1 MILNTEEKERVII
14 KNNQSIESETHESI
28 DYKNKVCVKPWGYE
42 FLVFQNNK
50 VAIWYLNMKK
60 GHSTSLHCHFKKD
73 TILIVLSGC
82 AKIGLI
88 DNKKIALNT
97 LESIYIPKYKFHSI
111 ASFSDETFILEIEV
125 FSKGLQFSDKNDL
138 LRIDDQYMRK
148 PVGYESSVSIITT
161 GLDKYN
167 HYYLNENNEYNVNNA
182 NLSLHLVESTDE
194 LLKLKKKA
202 YSIILDGE
210 IFEPI
215 KYYKEGSVLSINQD
229 MSPVNSKCLVL
240 TIDKLDSK
248 EDSKI
253 IYTKEHL
260 ALIKDN
266 LYNEGKSIILTS
278 GCYDI
283 LHVGHLETL
292 RTAKSFGDV
301 LIVCLSNDEQIKI
314 LKGNTRPINNY
325 RDRINLFKTISYVD
339 YIILYNE
346 EDIENEGTL
355 GSIMKIID
363 PLYWVKGSDYTA
375 EQVLAKHPYLKNI
388 KIVPLVEEKSTTNI
402 IKKIQNEV

>member
-1 MILNTEEKERVII
+1 MLLHVTEKETSII
-14 KNNQSIESETHESI
+14 KNNQAIEFEKHDVV

-73 TILIVLSGC
+73 TLLIVLSGC

-97 LESIYIPKYKFHSI
+97 LDCLYIPKYKFHSI
-111 ASFSDETFILEIEV
+111 SSFSEETFILEIEV
-125 FSKGLQFSDKNDL
+125 FSTSLQFSDKNDL
-138 LRIDDQYMRK
+138 LRLDDQYMRK
-148 PVGYESSVSIITT
+148 PVGYESSVNVITK
-161 GLDKYN
+161 DIEKYN
-167 HYYLNENNEYNVNNA
+167 PFYLDTNTSHVINNA
-182 NLSLHLVESTDE
+182 DVSLQSVSSTED
-194 LLKLKKKA
+194 LLKLQKNT
-202 YSIILDGE
+202 YSILLEGE

-215 KYYKEGSVLSINQD
+215 KYYKEGSILPITNNMV
-229 MSPVNSKCLVL
+229 PVSSKCLIL

-253 IYTKEHL
+253 VYDREHL
-260 ALIKDN
+260 QLLKSKLDS
-266 LYNEGKSIILTS
+266 EGKNIVLTS

-292 RTAKSFGDV
+292 RKAKSLGDI
-301 LIVCLSNDEQIKI
+301 LIVCLSSDEQIKI

-325 RDRINLFKTISYVD
+325 SDRINLFKTISYVD
-339 YIILYNE
+339 YVVLYNE
-346 EDIENEGTL
+346 EDIVNEGTL

-363 PLYWVKGSDYTA
+363 PLYWVKGSDYTV
-375 EQVLAKHPYLKNI
+375 EQILSKHPYLKNI
-388 KIVPLVEEKSTTNI
+388 KIIPLVEQKSTTNI
-402 IKKIQNEV
+402 IKKIQN

>member
-1 MILNTEEKERVII
+1 MLLHVTEKETSII
-14 KNNQSIESETHESI
+14 KNNQAIEFEKHDVV

-73 TILIVLSGC
+73 TLLIVLSGC

-97 LESIYIPKYKFHSI
+97 LDCLYIPKYKFHSI
-111 ASFSDETFILEIEV
+111 SSFSEETFILEIEV
-125 FSKGLQFSDKNDL
+125 FSTSLQFSDKNDL
-138 LRIDDQYMRK
+138 LRLDDQYMRK
-148 PVGYESSVSIITT
+148 PVGYESSVNVITK
-161 GLDKYN
+161 DIEKYN
-167 HYYLNENNEYNVNNA
+167 PFYLDTNTSHVINNA
-182 NLSLHLVESTDE
+182 DVSLHSVSSTED
-194 LLKLKKKA
+194 LLKLQKNT
-202 YSIILDGE
+202 YSILLEGE

-215 KYYKEGSVLSINQD
+215 KYYKEGSILPITNNMV
-229 MSPVNSKCLVL
+229 PVSSKCLIL

-253 IYTKEHL
+253 VYDREHL
-260 ALIKDN
+260 QLLKSKLDS
-266 LYNEGKSIILTS
+266 EGKNIVLTS

-292 RTAKSFGDV
+292 RKAKSLGDI
-301 LIVCLSNDEQIKI
+301 LIVCLSSDEQIKI

-325 RDRINLFKTISYVD
+325 SDRINLFKTISYVD
-339 YIILYNE
+339 YVFLYNE
-346 EDIENEGTL
+346 EDIVNEGTL

-363 PLYWVKGSDYTA
+363 PLYWVKGSDYTV
-375 EQVLAKHPYLKNI
+375 EQILSKHPYLKNI
-388 KIVPLVEEKSTTNI
+388 KIIPLVEQKSTTNI
-402 IKKIQNEV
+402 IKKIQN